1 MFFPQTP
8 SPPHTQATLNIT
20 LHKDL
25 LSRRCYCSK
34 SVISSLLFFPALFFF
49 PWKSICTVLNIKK
62 KKNTITVTHLH
73 CRMQV
78 NKVLRC
84 SIHRAV
90 NHFVTQ
96 AHCLGC
102 VHFDK
107 ANITAVP
114 PSDSI
119 WEPVW
124 AKGLTMK
131 CQPPKGQLW
140 VWRAGAYVKPLL
152 SIADALSLKGQSRLI
167 RKVMALLWDIKQIH
181 HNTVS

>member
-1 MFFPQTP
+1 MLSQRVSYLFTSLFSCSVFF
-8 SPPHTQATLNIT
+8 SMKIHM
-20 LHKDL
+20 HRFK
-25 LSRRCYCSK
+25 YK
-34 SVISSLLFFPALFFF
+34 
-49 PWKSICTVLNIKK
+49 KK
-62 KKNTITVTHLH
+62 KKNTITGTHLH
-73 CRMQV
+73 CCMQV

-107 ANITAVP
+107 VNITAVP

-119 WEPVW
+119 WDPVW

-131 CQPPKGQLW
+131 CQPPKGQIW